1 MIKLGVNIDHVAT
14 IRQARAGISP
24 DPVAAALAAE
34 RGGADGITAH
44 LREDR
49 RHVQERDIALL
60 LEMVQTKLNLEMA
73 VTNEMLDYAFVHKP
87 ADCCLVPEKRKEITT
102 EGGLN
107 VVDHL
112 ERVHSAVRQL
122 TRAEIR
128 VSLFID
134 PDSEQLHAA
143 AATKAPVIELH
154 TGRFVAAKN
163 PAQRKKEWEKLWQ
176 AAALGQELGL
186 IVHAGHGLDYHNV
199 QEIAAIPGIQELNIG
214 HAIVA
219 RAVFDGMEKA
229 VSDMKRLMR
238 EAALCGG

>member
-14 IRQARAGISP
+14 IRQARGGRSP
-24 DPVAAALAAE
+24 DPVTAALAAE

-49 RHVQERDIALL
+49 RHVQERDIRLL
-60 LEMVQTKLNLEMA
+60 QEMVQTKLNLEMA
-73 VTNEMLDYAFVHKP
+73 VTQEMLDFACGLYP

-107 VVDHL
+107 VADHL
-112 ERVHSAVRQL
+112 ERIQAAVRQL
-122 TRAEIR
+122 GRAEIR

-134 PDSEQLHAA
+134 PDSEQVQAA
-143 AATKAPVIELH
+143 AEVKAPAIELH
-154 TGRFVAAKN
+154 TGRFVSAKT
-163 PAQRKKEWEKLWQ
+163 PAQRKKEWEKIWQ

-186 IVHAGHGLDYHNV
+186 TVHAGHGLDYHNV
-199 QEIAAIPGIQELNIG
+199 QEIAAIPGIMELNIG

-219 RAVFDGMEKA
+219 RAVFVGMEEA
-229 VSDMKRLMR
+229 VRDMKRLMR
-238 EAALCGG
+238 EAAMSGA